1 MHNVCT
7 IYYFILY
14 RWTHLSRSQRLC
26 MCLFTYKTKKKSA
39 ASASGDAHDPGDSAA
54 LCTSAGPRTR
64 VPCATD
70 TESSPNPAHHQ
81 RHITAQITCLHL
93 LPPGAGPPGP
103 LPRGRHTHRERRRP
117 RLPLPPS
124 DTTQISVWTRRTRPV
139 APHRRSRRI
148 KPARPHR
155 SATQE
160 SGVLIRFFAGRARS
174 AECRVLGSECKDY
187 LFVHLF

>member
-1 MHNVCT
+1 
-7 IYYFILY
+7 
-14 RWTHLSRSQRLC
+14 
-26 MCLFTYKTKKKSA
+26 MCLLTYKTKKKSA

-155 SATQE
+155 SATQDKRAE
-160 SGVLIRFFAGRARS
+160 FLSGSSPAVRALQS
-174 AECRVLGSECKDY
+174 AEYRAASARTTY